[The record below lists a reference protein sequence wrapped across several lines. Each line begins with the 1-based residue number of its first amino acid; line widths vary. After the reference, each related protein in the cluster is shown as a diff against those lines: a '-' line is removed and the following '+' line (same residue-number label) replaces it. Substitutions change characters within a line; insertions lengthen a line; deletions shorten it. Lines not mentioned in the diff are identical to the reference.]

1 MIFFFNRKLSTFLL
15 KIFTV
20 KIIIVGTPKTGNTW
34 FKHLLADLYNLPVV
48 TLKPEFDADEAAAAG
63 PNWVSHQHYLP
74 KQALLTWAK
83 ANGVIFITAIRHP
96 ADVLISLWH
105 HIQKRKG
112 KNAEIKQAASIL
124 GQTGDIGSDTTLS
137 FVENDFHVYLN
148 LSIAWLQVPGA
159 IALRYEDLWTKPLE
173 TLARLTDT
181 IEPRSLESLKLSLC
195 ACELGLMQQLLDP
208 EKKLIRRGGTG
219 GWREILPEKIKEAL
233 ARLDPYPAQF
243 AALSYSMDES
253 DPANAPQPKAGKI
266 DGPFS
271 EKLHFDDGTPITP
284 VLMKAYFDLPSH
296 LRARWLAPQSTSVES
311 FYSWLNLPAADD
323 PVKGQPHPVISE
335 LAHYIHGQRSDLQS
349 AFPDPFGAN
358 RSEFYDWFLF
368 NARKEYSLPACFVT
382 QNAFSDA
389 TKFSDGTANAR
400 VLVRA
405 YLDLPQPMRARWP
418 DPSKAGTD
426 SYLAWLKAPASA
438 DPVRGKMAPVI
449 TELGAYLY
457 SIRSDVRAIMP
468 DLYGAHRVDFADW
481 FISSAATEYNL
492 ARCLV
497 LPVIRSWAQVKIST
511 GGGQKTPHSK
521 PNIF

>member
-1 MIFFFNRKLSTFLL
+1 L
-15 KIFTV
+15 

-34 FKHLLADLYNLPVV
+34 VKHLLADLYNLPIV
-48 TLKPEFDADEAAAAG
+48 TLKPEFDAEEAAAAG
-63 PNWVSHQHYLP
+63 PNWISHQHFLP

-112 KNAEIKQAASIL
+112 KNADIHQGASVL
-124 GQTGDIGSDTTLS
+124 GEAREIGSETTLG

-148 LSIAWLQVPGA
+148 LSIAWQQVPGA
-159 IALRYEDLWTKPLE
+159 ITLRYEDLWSQPIE
-173 TLARLTDT
+173 TLARLTDA
-181 IEPRSLESLKLSLC
+181 IEPRSRESLKLSWC

-208 EKKLIRRGGTG
+208 EKKLIRQGGTG
-219 GWREILPEKIKEAL
+219 AWRQLLPKTIKEAFTQ
-233 ARLDPYPAQF
+233 LDPYPAQF
-243 AALSYSMDES
+243 AVLGYTMNES
-253 DPANAPQPKAGKI
+253 DPANTPQPNSGKV

-271 EKLHFDDGTPITP
+271 AKRYFDDGTPITP

-296 LRARWLAPQSTSVES
+296 LRARWLAPQSTTAKS
-311 FYSWLNLPAADD
+311 FYAWLNQPAAAD
-323 PVKGQPHPVISE
+323 PGKGQSHPVISE
-335 LAHYIHGQRSDLQS
+335 LAHYIHGQRTDLQKV
-349 AFPDPFGAN
+349 FPDPFGAH

-368 NARKEYSLPACFVT
+368 NARKEYSLPTCFVT
-382 QNAFSDA
+382 QNPFSDA

-405 YLDLPQPMRARWP
+405 YLDSPEPLRARWP
-418 DPSKAGTD
+418 DPSKAGAD
-426 SYLAWLKAPASA
+426 SYLAWLKGPASA
-438 DPVRGKMAPVI
+438 DPVSGKLAPII

-481 FISSAATEYNL
+481 FISSAAKEYGL
-492 ARCLV
+492 DRCLI
-497 LPVIRSWAQVKIST
+497 LPVIRSWAQVKSNAT
-511 GGGQKTPHSK
+511 QANVLTPK
-521 PNIF
+521 PAAV